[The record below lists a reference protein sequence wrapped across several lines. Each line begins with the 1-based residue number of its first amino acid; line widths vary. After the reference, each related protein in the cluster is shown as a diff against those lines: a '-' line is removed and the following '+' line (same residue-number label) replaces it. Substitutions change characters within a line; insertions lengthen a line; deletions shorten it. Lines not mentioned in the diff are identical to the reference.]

1 MRLEKISFGERVA
14 EQESEKLSNYFI
26 KTQQWDSLYNG
37 DIDIVFGAKGSG
49 KSALYTLLLKRE
61 AEFKDKNVILL
72 SAEKPTGKTVF
83 SDVSNEPPTAEREFV
98 TLWKVYFLQI
108 TSDWLRTNGHNKG
121 DAKKVID
128 KLIEAGLIEQTN
140 TLKRLVNSAMLFAK
154 RLINLESIEG
164 GATPE
169 GGITGKITFKTPNE
183 SQKKSGYNSV
193 DELFEIVN
201 SYLNV
206 EGLKFW
212 ILCDRLDVAFDQSLE
227 LEKNALRALFKVYLD
242 MEEYESLCLKVFLR
256 NDIWSRITKEGFR
269 EASHVTR
276 TTNIEWSASN
286 LLNLIV
292 VRSLENEEIINSLKI
307 DADLIKADF
316 EKQQDYYYTIFP
328 KQVDVGEKQSDTF
341 DWIISRVR
349 DGLGYVAPRELIHFY
364 NQIILQ
370 ERRDQDISSDKAEPP
385 NIVSRQAIKKSV
397 YEISKTKLEQTVFA
411 EYPELREPIMAL
423 ENQKAE
429 QSIDSAMAI
438 WDVDNDEAKALA
450 IRLSEIGFFDQK
462 IYKNDSLLKIPFL
475 YRPYLNIIQ
484 GKAF

>member
-385 NIVSRQAIKKSV
+385 NIASRQAIKKSV